1 MLQYLVATKTSTWK
15 KRLYFGLQS
24 KKKPLRETHGLK
36 NQFFFPVSKYYLK
49 SVFSGKNKINTAARK
64 IKVQTAGTHKPLIQ
78 AIPFRIL
85 RVSGNVHPLF
95 EREDTRKRPL
105 R

>member
-1 MLQYLVATKTSTWK
+1 MEETSLFWVAKQEKAFERNTWLKKT
-15 KRLYFGLQS
+15 
-24 KKKPLRETHGLK
+24 
-36 NQFFFPVSKYYLK
+36 NFFFPVSKYYLK

-64 IKVQTAGTHKPLIQ
+64 LKVQTAGTHKPLIQ